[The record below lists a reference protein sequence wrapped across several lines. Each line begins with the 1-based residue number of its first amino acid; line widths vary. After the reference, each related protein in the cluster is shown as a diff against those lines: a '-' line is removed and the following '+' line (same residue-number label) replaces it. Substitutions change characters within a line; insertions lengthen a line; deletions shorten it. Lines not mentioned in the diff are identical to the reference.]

1 MTNKVQFVEPTGE
14 EQPAGF
20 HKFKRLKTPYE
31 HYMEEEGIP
40 VFRGVGCRDTRNLP
54 LGDWKRLGARGTFL
68 YLSGIGPKKGM
79 YLLEVPAGGAVLP
92 EKHIYDEFF
101 VVIEGRGSTE
111 VWTDSNP
118 KKNVFEWQAGT
129 LFMVPINAWHRFVNA
144 SSSPALLLCAN
155 NAPSAMNLYL
165 SRHFVFNCSYDFSER
180 YGGGDDF
187 FKAKD
192 ELEAEQY
199 RGRAAIRSNV
209 FPDIV
214 NCHLPLDNQRLPGYR
229 RIAPHFSGFPAVGG
243 FVSQYPSGRYSK
255 GHYHASGA
263 VLVCLKGKGY
273 SYNWRVELGPRP
285 WQDEKGDQVN
295 ITEYIPGGLVSA
307 APGGGNWFHQH
318 FSAGAEPL
326 RVINFWG
333 GPTVEVGQGEEPEEL
348 VSGNIYS
355 IYEGGRTILY
365 PDEDPYVRNH
375 YKEVLHKEGVEFT
388 MPDHVFDPNYRPS
401 KEEALVSQI

>member
-1 MTNKVQFVEPTGE
+1 
-14 EQPAGF
+14 
-20 HKFKRLKTPYE
+20 
-31 HYMEEEGIP
+31 MEEEGLP

-54 LGDWKRLGARGTFL
+54 LGEWKRLGARGTFL

-101 VVIEGRGSTE
+101 FVIEGRGSTE
-111 VWTDSNP
+111 VWTGDVQAPSPVNR
-118 KKNVFEWQAGT
+118 KNVFEWQAGT
-129 LFMVPINAWHRFVNA
+129 YFMIPINAWHRFVNA

-165 SRHFVFNCSYDFSER
+165 SRNFIFNCPYDFSER

-187 FKAKD
+187 FKARD
-192 ELEAEQY
+192 DLEAEQY

-214 NCHLPLDNQRLPGYR
+214 NCHLLLDNQRLPGYR

-243 FVSQYPSGRYSK
+243 FISQYPSGRYSK

-263 VLVCLKGKGY
+263 VLVCLRGKGY
-273 SYNWRVELGPRP
+273 SYNWRVELGPHP
-285 WQDEKGDQVN
+285 WQDGKGDQVN
-295 ITEYIPGGLVSA
+295 VTEYVPGGLVSA

-318 FSAGAEPL
+318 FSAGADPL
-326 RVINFWG
+326 RVLNFWG
-333 GPTVEVGQGEEPEEL
+333 GPTVEIDRGEEGEEL
-348 VSGNIYS
+348 IAGNIYS

-365 PDEDPYVRNH
+365 PDEDPSVREH
-375 YKEVLHKEGVEFT
+375 YKEVLAREGVQFT
-388 MPDHVFDPNYRPS
+388 MPDYVFDPNYRPS
-401 KEEALVSQI
+401 KEEALVEQT